1 MSDEKTNEGETAET
15 KEEETA
21 WLNRLRVEKQARLRL
36 VKVKSAEFRYR
47 MDEAGRRA
55 NAEDYNNAAYWLHLA
70 KDSLGDLENECWK
83 IASAQ
88 RDIKRLGGEP

>member
-1 MSDEKTNEGETAET
+1 MSDEKKNEGETAET

-21 WLNRLRVEKQARLRL
+21 WLNRLRVEKQARLGL
-36 VKVKSAEFRYR
+36 VEVKKAEFQYR
-47 MDEAGRRA
+47 LSKAGQCA
-55 NAEDYNNAAYWLHLA
+55 NADVYANAASWLHLA

-88 RDIKRLGGEP
+88 SDIKRLGGEP

>member
-1 MSDEKTNEGETAET
+1 LSK
-15 KEEETA
+15 
-21 WLNRLRVEKQARLRL
+21 
-36 VKVKSAEFRYR
+36 
-47 MDEAGRRA
+47 AGQCA
-55 NAEDYNNAAYWLHLA
+55 NADVYANAASWLHLA